1 MRKRDTVLVLP
12 VLLAAV
18 LLVGWSCSRLPWSS
32 DSRSSGTKGLVAE
45 APSSV
50 KADIVTAQWTKG
62 AKWVGPPPGAKYA
75 GSDTCATSE
84 CHGESAEK
92 YHKTKMGRIM
102 SVNPRTE
109 KERQDCESCHGPGG
123 PHVDSGGEA
132 VETLITFRKGAE
144 PTEVQNATCV
154 NGCHEKGEHTYFVG
168 STHETRG
175 VACVSCH
182 KVMDPVSDRY
192 NLAKPTV
199 IEVCSQ
205 CHLTRRAQLMRSSH
219 MPLREDK
226 MTCSDCHNPHGGVTP
241 AMLREDS
248 VNENCYT
255 CHAEKRGPFLWE
267 HAPVIEGCTNCHEPH
282 GSTNPRLLKVRIP
295 RLCQECHIE
304 SRHPT
309 SPYPFPVDSL
319 GNKTQAKQLI
329 NRACVNCHQKI
340 HGSNHPSG
348 FAFTN

>member
-32 DSRSSGTKGLVAE
+32 DSPSSGTKGLVAE
-45 APSSV
+45 APSS
-50 KADIVTAQWTKG
+50 TKTDASQPKFAG
-62 AKWVGPPPGAKYA
+62 FPPGAKYVGA
-75 GSDTCATSE
+75 EACVE
-84 CHGESAEK
+84 CHQESTDSF
-92 YHKTKMGRIM
+92 HKTKMGRIM

-109 KERQDCESCHGPGG
+109 RERQDCESCHGPGG
-123 PHVDSGGEA
+123 PHAEDGSA
-132 VETLITFRKGAE
+132 LETLITYRKGAE
-144 PTEVQNATCV
+144 PVEVQNATCV
-154 NGCHEKGEHTYFVG
+154 NGCHEKGEHTYFTG
-168 STHETRG
+168 STHEVRG

-192 NLAKPTV
+192 NLAKPTE

-219 MPLREDK
+219 MPLREGK
-226 MTCSDCHNPHGGVTP
+226 MTCSDCHSPHGTPTP
-241 AMLREDS
+241 AMLRADS

-267 HAPVIEGCTNCHEPH
+267 HAPVIESCTNCHEPH
-282 GSTNPRLLKVRIP
+282 GSNNLRLLKVRQP
-295 RLCQECHIE
+295 RLCQQCHIE

-309 SPYPFPVDSL
+309 NPYNPTPAFPGPL
-319 GNKTQAKQLI
+319 AAQLV
-329 NRACVNCHQKI
+329 NRSCVNCHQKI
-340 HGSNHPSG
+340 HGTNHPSG
-348 FAFTN
+348 FAFEN

>member
-18 LLVGWSCSRLPWSS
+18 LLVGWSCSRVPWLS
-32 DSRSSGTKGLVAE
+32 DSPSSGTKGLVAE
-45 APSSV
+45 APSTTKTDAPQV
-50 KADIVTAQWTKG
+50 PWT
-62 AKWVGPPPGAKYA
+62 GPPPGAKYVGA
-75 GSDTCATSE
+75 EACVE
-84 CHGESAEK
+84 CHQESTDSF
-92 YHKTKMGRIM
+92 HKTKMGHIM

-123 PHVDSGGEA
+123 PHAEDGSA
-132 VETLITFRKGAE
+132 LETLITFRKGAE

-154 NGCHEKGEHTYFVG
+154 NGCHEKGEHTYWIG
-168 STHETRG
+168 STHEIRG

-182 KVMDPVSDRY
+182 KVMESVSSRY
-192 NLAKPTV
+192 NLAKSTST
-199 IEVCSQ
+199 EVCSQ

-219 MPLREDK
+219 MPLREEK
-226 MTCSDCHNPHGGVTP
+226 MTCTSCHSPHGTTTP

-282 GSTNPRLLKVRIP
+282 GSTNPRLLKQRIP

-304 SRHPT
+304 TRHPT
-309 SPYPFPVDSL
+309 NPYQLKDPVT
-319 GNKTQAKQLI
+319 GFKIQPKQLI

-348 FAFTN
+348 FAFEN

>member
-18 LLVGWSCSRLPWSS
+18 LLVGWSCSRLPWFPGSP
-32 DSRSSGTKGLVAE
+32 SSGTKGLVAE
-45 APSSV
+45 APSP
-50 KADIVTAQWTKG
+50 TKTDAPQ
-62 AKWVGPPPGAKYA
+62 AKFVGFPPDAKYV
-75 GSDTCATSE
+75 GSESCATSE

-92 YHKTKMGRIM
+92 FHKTKMGRIM
-102 SVNPRTE
+102 SVNARTE
-109 KERQDCESCHGPGG
+109 RERQDCESCHGPGG

-144 PTEVQNATCV
+144 PTEAQNASCV
-154 NGCHEKGEHTYFVG
+154 NGCHEKGEHTYFTG
-168 STHETRG
+168 STHEVRG

-192 NLAKPTV
+192 NLAKPTE

-219 MPLREDK
+219 MPLREEK
-226 MTCSDCHNPHGGVTP
+226 MSCGDCHNPHGGVTP

-255 CHAEKRGPFLWE
+255 CHAEKRGPYLWE
-267 HAPVIEGCTNCHEPH
+267 HAPVIESCTNCHEPH

-309 SPYPFPVDSL
+309 NPYNPASGD
-319 GNKTQAKQLI
+319 KRIT

-348 FAFTN
+348 FAFEN

>member
-32 DSRSSGTKGLVAE
+32 DSPSSGTKGLVAE
-45 APSSV
+45 APSSTTSDASQP
-50 KADIVTAQWTKG
+50 KFAG
-62 AKWVGPPPGAKYA
+62 FPPGAKYVGA
-75 GSDTCATSE
+75 EACVE
-84 CHGESAEK
+84 CHQESTDSF
-92 YHKTKMGRIM
+92 HKTKMGHIM

-123 PHVDSGGEA
+123 PHAEEGNA
-132 VETLITFRKGAE
+132 LETLITFRKGAE

-154 NGCHEKGEHTYFVG
+154 NGCHEKGEHTYWIG
-168 STHETRG
+168 STHEMRG

-182 KVMDPVSDRY
+182 KVMESVSDRY
-192 NLAKPTV
+192 NLAKPNV

-219 MPLREDK
+219 MPLREEK
-226 MTCSDCHNPHGGVTP
+226 ITCTSCHSPHGTTTP

-255 CHAEKRGPFLWE
+255 CHAEKRGPYLWE
-267 HAPVIEGCTNCHEPH
+267 HAPVIEGCSNCHEPH
-282 GSTNPRLLKVRIP
+282 GSTNPRLLKLRVP
-295 RLCQECHIE
+295 RLCQQCHIE

-329 NRACVNCHQKI
+329 NRACANCHQKI

-348 FAFTN
+348 FAFEN